1 MEFTM
6 GANTTDINTGIT
18 AVITQEL
25 IDNGTQINPDTLQV
39 LQQDPDTLSIPNTNK
54 QVKQVKQILLD
65 ETTTQIQLQM
75 QKI

>member
-1 MEFTM
+1 M